1 MNYPILYQWSEKIAT
16 QLKSL
21 NTWQVEN
28 VALFS
33 HGVIKAESCQQQQ
46 IARQVAC
53 GERVESAARRL
64 RRFLDNEAFPLAAF
78 FEEWTR
84 WVVSSLPEGEVYLL
98 VDETKLG
105 DRIGVMVVGV
115 AWEGRSIPLA
125 WRSYRAN
132 CAEAYPAEGQVKLIE
147 DLLKQVQ
154 KGIPTQRTVIV
165 LADRGIGPSPDLCRA
180 IDAMGWCYLFR
191 VTRKCKICTEQ
202 GDFTIADMV
211 QEGELWTASGKIFR
225 KRGRLPAHAHA
236 IWSVGYDE
244 PWALVTNYA
253 NLTGYEYGYRNW
265 EEQGFRDLK
274 SGGWQ
279 WGASRIRH
287 PDHMDRLLVI
297 LVLAYAWILALG
309 GLAVRAGRAHPL
321 HVCQDGHRRRH
332 WSLFKEGLQFF
343 VEVIQRVNVCP
354 ELVFVPDTRFT

>member
-1 MNYPILYQWSEKIAT
+1 MNYPILYQWSERIAT
-16 QLKSL
+16 HLPSL

-33 HGVIKAESCQQQQ
+33 QGVVKAESCQQQQ

-64 RRFLDNEAFPLAAF
+64 RRFLDNRAFPLAAV

-84 WVVSSLPEGEVYLL
+84 WVVSALPAGELYLL

-105 DRIGVMVVGV
+105 ERIGVMVVGV
-115 AWEGRSIPLA
+115 AWEGRCIPLA

-132 CAEAYPAEGQVKLIE
+132 SGKDYPEEGQVKLIE
-147 DLLKQVQ
+147 GLLRSVQ
-154 KGIPTQRTVIV
+154 AGIPTHRTVIV
-165 LADRGIGPSPDLCRA
+165 LADRGIGTSPELCRA
-180 IDAMGWCYLFR
+180 VDRLGWFYLFR
-191 VTRKCKICTEQ
+191 VTRQSKICTEQ

-211 QEGELWTASGKIFR
+211 KSGEIWAASGKVFK
-225 KRGRLPAHAHA
+225 KRGRIPAHARA
-236 IWSVGYDE
+236 IWSAGYDE
-244 PWALVTNYA
+244 PWALVTN
-253 NLTGYEYGYRNW
+253 NEDLTGHEYAHRNW

-279 WGASRIRH
+279 WGASRVRH
-287 PDHMDRLLVI
+287 PDHMDRLLLI
-297 LVLAYAWILALG
+297 LVVAYAWILALG
-309 GLAVRAGRAHPL
+309 GQAVQARRAHPL
-321 HVCQDGHRRRH
+321 QRHRDGQVRRH

-343 VEVIQRVNVCP
+343 VEVAQRFSVCP